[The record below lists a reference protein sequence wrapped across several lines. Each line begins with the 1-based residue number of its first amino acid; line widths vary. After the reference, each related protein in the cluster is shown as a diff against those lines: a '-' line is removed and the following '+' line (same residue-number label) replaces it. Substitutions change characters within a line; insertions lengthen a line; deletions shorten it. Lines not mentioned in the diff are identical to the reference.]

1 MSMCDIMEGKWGGV
15 NTMSKRKPF
24 NDVDEHMKNI
34 VGVPDKI
41 ELKKLPKPL
50 RWVGYFIALF
60 LGVTF
65 VLFVYMMLVN

>member
-1 MSMCDIMEGKWGGV
+1 MWVIMEENWAGV
-15 NTMSKRKPF
+15 NTMSNRKPF

-50 RWVGYFIALF
+50 RWVGYFVALF